1 MEIVLPEFRV
11 LDATSSSDSNSL
23 SSTKKLEIYETKS
36 QISSSSTKK
45 LEIYETK
52 PQISSLRNN
61 DHNRIKSIS
70 SNIYPGNSYENHV
83 NGNLLEPRMIKN
95 RTRNSIR
102 NSTNSCSSQRTLV
115 NLDPELSEDDNSIM
129 ESGDE
134 QTSGDKKTSR
144 NAQTS
149 ADKKPSSNVQ
159 ISDEYKKNKST
170 SYSNVRND
178 RGSLLRNPN
187 TDLGVFLMILLVSL
201 ASYILGSLGSIYI
214 WMFMLYHCVKW
225 YINTIKCDNES
236 IEWEIK
242 RQISMDKLKRNEGET
257 VEWLNYLLLQIWR
270 TLDPSLL
277 VGLRDMLEDAMSRS
291 APSFVRATDIEAF
304 EIGLI
309 APRID
314 HIKVFPPSESEGYED
329 VLIGEARFS
338 FRARSKTL
346 QDPPPPHILAWI
358 KTGISALIPIRVEI
372 LALVASVHFEIKLTG
387 TSPFVS
393 TARISFLNV
402 PLYETS
408 IMPLIPMNIA
418 QQFISTAVRSVFE
431 DLTYPKFK
439 DINLGELLSAS
450 TDNDIQAIGI
460 MKVGIFEARN
470 LTKVDVHGENDP
482 YVISSLDPT
491 PYMNTHNTTRII
503 ENCANPKWNET
514 FFHKIPQLDIV
525 DEHIKFKL
533 GVMDWD
539 RFTPDDPIG
548 NVWIDIKNVIGD
560 GTKGVKISDGWQNLY
575 LKPTDSS
582 SSRGQLRFRLEYFPK
597 LPKNIEPSHDQTSG
611 ILGLQIHQAMG
622 LQITAAPYAKEAGV
636 VLSDNVYNAV
646 YPNPYCVVY
655 LNDIRAFRT
664 RAKLNNTA
672 PYWNA
677 STEQFVKDWRTA
689 VVRIVVK
696 DQKDL
701 EYDPVIGMATIPL
714 KGLIEHKGKQ
724 GAKWYPLRHGV
735 GCGKVRLSFVFRSIA
750 INLTPEEKG
759 YDVGTLLVH
768 SIVAEDLD
776 SKLACNNM
784 SLTLSLC
791 GSSENEQCTILSHG
805 NPPSWLV
812 TSNCADNQNK
822 LQFGVL
828 RRHRTGLI
836 ITLKQRGIFGMTY
849 NVGTANFWLKDIQD
863 CKEIE
868 VKLPIYAK
876 NSENSSI
883 LQNQEVQEPI
893 GNLANEISYSKN
905 GNVEDNQSNAGEG
918 SSKIISFNESHEYIS
933 NEPQSKKIIYDEPQQ
948 LNTSEES
955 SNITP
960 NELSQ
965 QESCH
970 GFSSLSNDT
979 KKQVRGYLKVKL
991 YFRPGLSTAH
1001 EEDIRKSLTGVN
1013 ANILELNPFQ
1023 NVQIRRDDDE
1033 TDMFDIEERNIPDDT
1048 EMYEGEIG
1056 SGRRINRVH
1065 RRKSMRQL
1073 QWVKDLV
1080 RAQVTKKMT
1089 GKKDW
1094 EEQEIIEHEV

>member
-1 MEIVLPEFRV
+1 MEIILPEFKVR
-11 LDATSSSDSNSL
+11 DTTSSSDSNSL
-23 SSTKKLEIYETKS
+23 SSTKKLEIYGTKS
-36 QISSSSTKK
+36 
-45 LEIYETK
+45 
-52 PQISSLRNN
+52 QISSLRNN
-61 DHNRIKSIS
+61 DHNRIKLINT
-70 SNIYPGNSYENHV
+70 NIYPSNSYENHV
-83 NGNLLEPRMIKN
+83 NGNLLEPRMIKS
-95 RTRNSIR
+95 RIRNSIR

-115 NLDPELSEDDNSIM
+115 NLDPPELSEDDNSIM

-134 QTSGDKKTSR
+134 QTSDDKKTSSNVQTSDDKKTSSNVQTSGDKKTR
-144 NAQTS
+144 R
-149 ADKKPSSNVQ
+149 NVQ
-159 ISDEYKKNKST
+159 ISVEYKKNKST
-170 SYSNVRND
+170 THSNVQND
-178 RGSLLRNPN
+178 KGSLLRTPN
-187 TDLGVFLMILLVSL
+187 TELGVFIMILLVSL
-201 ASYILGSLGSIYI
+201 VSYILGSLGSIYI

-236 IEWEIK
+236 IEWEIQ
-242 RQISMDKLKRNEGET
+242 RQISMDKLQRNEGET

-314 HIKVFPPSESEGYED
+314 HIKILPPSESEGYENT
-329 VLIGEARFS
+329 VIGEASFS
-338 FRARSKTL
+338 FRARSKTS

-372 LALVASVHFEIKLTG
+372 LALVASIHFEIKLTG
-387 TSPFVS
+387 ASPFVS

-402 PLYETS
+402 PRFETS
-408 IMPLIPMNIA
+408 IMPLIPMNIT
-418 QQFISTAVRSVFE
+418 QFPLIKDFIHTAVRSVLE
-431 DLTYPKFK
+431 DLTYPKFR
-439 DINLGELLSAS
+439 DINLGELLSPS

-460 MKVGIFEARN
+460 MKVDIFEARN

-491 PYMNTHNTTRII
+491 PYMNTHSTTRII
-503 ENCANPKWNET
+503 ENCANPEWNET
-514 FFHKIPQLDIV
+514 FFHKIPQLDTV

-548 NVWIDIKNVIGD
+548 NVWIDIKNEIGN
-560 GTKGVKISDGWQNLY
+560 GTKSVKISDGWKDLY
-575 LKPTDSS
+575 LKPTPTSS

-622 LQITAAPYAKEAGV
+622 LQITVAPYAKEAGI

-655 LNDIRAFRT
+655 LNDIRVFRT

-701 EYDPVIGMATIPL
+701 EYDPVIGIATIPL
-714 KGLIEHKGKQ
+714 KELIEHKEKQ
-724 GAKWYPLRHGV
+724 EAKWYPLRHGV
-735 GCGKVRLSFVFRSIA
+735 GCGKVRLSFAFRSIA

-776 SKLACNNM
+776 SKLAYNNM

-791 GSSENEQCTILSHG
+791 GSSENEQYTLLSHG

-828 RRHRTGLI
+828 RRHRTRLI

-863 CKEIE
+863 RKEVE
-868 VKLPIYAK
+868 VKLPIFAK

-883 LQNQEVQEPI
+883 LQNQEAQEPI
-893 GNLANEISYSKN
+893 DNLTNEISYSKN

-918 SSKIISFNESHEYIS
+918 SSKIISFNEQEQTQ
-933 NEPQSKKIIYDEPQQ
+933 PQNKKIIYDEPQQ
-948 LNTSEES
+948 LYTSDES

-970 GFSSLSNDT
+970 DFSSLSKDT

-1013 ANILELNPFQ
+1013 ANFLELN
-1023 NVQIRRDDDE
+1023 DDE
-1033 TDMFDIEERNIPDDT
+1033 TDMVDIEESNIPNDA
-1048 EMYEGEIG
+1048 EMFEG

-1080 RAQVTKKMT
+1080 KAQVTKKMT